1 MTEPLLEL
9 RNLSGGYPPVSVF
22 RDVSL
27 SIKPDEHVGFF
38 GPNGHGKTTLLKT
51 IAGVLDPW
59 DGGIYFEGKRL
70 NADDAM
76 QARVSHHLNYDLFRK
91 RRINARDVV
100 DAGLIYVMQG
110 NLLFPEMT
118 VEEVLDIAPC
128 AARGRRGVAQMRR
141 QIQELFPRLRERR
154 QSKVRY
160 LSGGERQMVSIAVG
174 LLAMPRLLMLDEPTL
189 GLSPKLRIELS
200 QAVRIIRETGVPLI
214 IVDQNVEFLTDL
226 VDRLILFDHGTIT
239 REIATED
246 MPDHTQLMEMMFGE
260 AH

>member
-1 MTEPLLEL
+1 MNTPLLEL

-27 SIKPDEHVGFF
+27 TVHEHENVGFF

-51 IAGVLDPW
+51 VAGLLDPW
-59 DGGIYFEGKRL
+59 DGGVYFAGQRL
-70 NADDAM
+70 NAEGAM
-76 QARVSHHLNYDLFRK
+76 PARTSQNLNYDLFRK
-91 RRINARDVV
+91 RRIRAQDVV

-118 VEEVLDIAPC
+118 VEEVLDIAPR
-128 AARGRRGVAQMRR
+128 AARGRPGVREMRAQ
-141 QIQELFPRLRERR
+141 IHELFPRLRERW
-154 QSKVRY
+154 QSKIRY

-174 LLAMPRLLMLDEPTL
+174 LMAMPRLLMLDEPTL

-200 QAVRIIRETGVPLI
+200 EAVRKIRDTGVPLI
-214 IVDQNVEFLTDL
+214 IVDQNVEFLTSL
-226 VDRLILFDHGTIT
+226 VDRLILFDHGSIT
-239 REIATED
+239 REISAQN
-246 MPDHTQLMEMMFGE
+246 MPDHAQLMEMMFGE